1 MTVLT
6 GRIIPPVSAI
16 ADVLA
21 LWGHDGWLTPPLA
34 PVVPAAEPIIGRVQ
48 TVSVTAGA
56 TGPGLVPIYDVL
68 SNDLADRF
76 VVIAGAAPVPGA
88 MFGEILA
95 LAAHGCGAL
104 GVLVEGSVRDQPAMT
119 ALGMPVYAVDQCVVG
134 PNGHAHVVA
143 VGQPVTITNGNGA
156 DTTIDVDDHI
166 VVDATGC
173 VRITSALLADVLDAA
188 TRYAAAED
196 LVVAAIGEGQP
207 LASAYHHKKSIVDEL
222 RR

>member
-1 MTVLT
+1 MTTIT
-6 GRIIPPVSAI
+6 GRTVPPVSAI

-21 LWGHDGWLTPPLA
+21 LWGHDGWLTPPLT
-34 PVVPAAEPIIGRVQ
+34 PVVAAAQPIIGRVQ
-48 TVSVTAGA
+48 TVSVTADSS
-56 TGPGLVPIYDVL
+56 GPGLFPIYDVL
-68 SNDLADRF
+68 SGNLADRF
-76 VVIAGAAPVPGA
+76 VVIAGAAPIPGA

-104 GVLVEGSVRDQPAMT
+104 GVLIDGSVRDRPAMA
-119 ALGMPVYAVDQCVVG
+119 ALGMPVYAMDQCVVG

-143 VGQPVTITNGNGA
+143 VGQAVTIHG
-156 DTTIDVDDHI
+156 TTIDVDDHI

-173 VRITSALLADVLDAA
+173 VRVAAALLDDVLDAA

-196 LVVAAIGEGQP
+196 LVVAAMGDGQP
-207 LASAYHHKKSIVDEL
+207 LASAYRHKKSIVDEL